1 MAVIT
6 EAILRLIPLPPAS
19 ETMMAIFDDLL
30 DSGRAISK
38 VLTSGILPAKMELMD
53 QASIVAVENYQP
65 SNLPVDAEA
74 ILLIEVDGHPKAV
87 IDEIHQIG
95 EICREAGARDIRIA
109 KSPAEK
115 EELWKARKL
124 VSPAIV
130 KIKPTKISEDATVP
144 RSRIPAMFERLRQI
158 RDKYDVHLVVFGH
171 AGTAICIRILLRI
184 SGMRMK

>member
-130 KIKPTKISEDATVP
+130 KIKLRKYRRMPRCREAGFRRCLSVCGKSGTNTMSILWCSDTQGRQSASE
-144 RSRIPAMFERLRQI
+144 
-158 RDKYDVHLVVFGH
+158 YYCG
-171 AGTAICIRILLRI
+171 
-184 SGMRMK
+184 